1 MRTRT
6 VRLWTA
12 VLLVVVLF
20 VASVSWA
27 APPAAGS
34 GVRNAIILIPDG
46 LSLDAIT
53 LARWY
58 QDGKP
63 LAMDEIICGLVRT
76 YSADAPIADS
86 APAATAFATGFKSH
100 TGYVGVLPDVAAMP
114 GQAPI
119 DPSEARRPVAT
130 VLEAARLAGK
140 ATGLVVTCELPHA
153 TPAGFSAHYPDRNN
167 YDDILEQ
174 QVYQGLDVV
183 LGGGYQYMAAKARKD
198 GEDLVQVVKSLGYE
212 YVTTP
217 EELRWSTADRIWG
230 MFAPKDLAYDFDR
243 DPAKEPSLAEMTRKA
258 IEVLSRDPE
267 GFFLM
272 VEGSKIDWA
281 AHANDPIGVISDT
294 LAFDAAV
301 RAALDFAKRD
311 GRTVVIVV
319 PDHGNGGISIGDG
332 QTSSNYDKLT
342 LSDFL
347 APLKQA
353 KLTGEGVEKK
363 LNPDRSN
370 LVEVVRTYYGI
381 TDLTEEEIKA
391 LKEAPAGRLNYV
403 LGPIISRRAH
413 IGWTTNGH
421 TGEDVVLGVYSPSGQ
436 RPEGV
441 VENTKVARYMEKSLA
456 LNLQQA
462 TEQLFVPALAAFRAL
477 GAQVFWDESAP
488 SHPVLEVVK
497 GNTVLRLPVNKNLAE
512 VNGQAVTLEGITVF
526 NGKEVYFPREALSL
540 LGGAVP

>member
-1 MRTRT
+1 
-6 VRLWTA
+6 
-12 VLLVVVLF
+12 
-20 VASVSWA
+20 
-27 APPAAGS
+27 
-34 GVRNAIILIPDG
+34 
-46 LSLDAIT
+46 
-53 LARWY
+53 
-58 QDGKP
+58 
-63 LAMDEIICGLVRT
+63 
-76 YSADAPIADS
+76 
-86 APAATAFATGFKSH
+86 
-100 TGYVGVLPDVAAMP
+100 
-114 GQAPI
+114 
-119 DPSEARRPVAT
+119 
-130 VLEAARLAGK
+130 
-140 ATGLVVTCELPHA
+140 
-153 TPAGFSAHYPDRNN
+153 
-167 YDDILEQ
+167 
-174 QVYQGLDVV
+174 V